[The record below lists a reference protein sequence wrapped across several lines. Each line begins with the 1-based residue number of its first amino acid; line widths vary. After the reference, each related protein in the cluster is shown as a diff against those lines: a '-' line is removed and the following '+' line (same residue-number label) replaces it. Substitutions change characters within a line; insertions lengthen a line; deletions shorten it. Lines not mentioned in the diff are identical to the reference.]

1 MASEFQGYSN
11 MMNMQERAAERV
23 RRMQMM
29 EENAVRR
36 ANEDLAGRPETSA
49 PPRKNPGGNRSGVS
63 RPERGQD
70 EQKARHTSMPVD
82 YLHPGSSSQPPSVQN
97 NPPPPS
103 PPGALLGGDH
113 DSAMLLALILL
124 LSRETS
130 DPALMLALM
139 YIMM

>member
-1 MASEFQGYSN
+1 MANEFQGYSN

-29 EENAVRR
+29 QDETARR
-36 ANEDLAGRPETSA
+36 ANEELKPKKE
-49 PPRKNPGGNRSGVS
+49 PPRAKPNAPSGNTSPDSQRSH
-63 RPERGQD
+63 R
-70 EQKARHTSMPVD
+70 TSMPVD
-82 YLHPGSSSQPPSVQN
+82 YLHQDKSPSRAVERQPPAQ
-97 NPPPPS
+97 
-103 PPGALLGGDH
+103 LLGGDQ

-130 DPALMLALM
+130 DPSLILALM

>member
-1 MASEFQGYSN
+1 MANEFQGYSN

-23 RRMQMM
+23 RSMQMM
-29 EENAVRR
+29 EEDAARR
-36 ANEDLAGRPETSA
+36 ANEELSGHKERQQAQ
-49 PPRKNPGGNRSGVS
+49 RKPSPSDGKS
-63 RPERGQD
+63 PGQD
-70 EQKARHTSMPVD
+70 GQKMRHTPMPVD
-82 YLHPGSSSQPPSVQN
+82 YLHPGK
-97 NPPPPS
+97 S
-103 PPGALLGGDH
+103 PPESSGHGRPAEHPPASPGTLLGGDQ

>member
-1 MASEFQGYSN
+1 MANEFQGYSN

-29 EENAVRR
+29 EEDAARR
-36 ANEDLAGRPETSA
+36 ANEELSGHKERQQAQHKLSPTAGKS
-49 PPRKNPGGNRSGVS
+49 S
-63 RPERGQD
+63 GQD
-70 EQKARHTSMPVD
+70 GQKMRHTPMPVD
-82 YLHPGSSSQPPSVQN
+82 YLHPSGNTPESSEHGKPAERPS
-97 NPPPPS
+97 S
-103 PPGALLGGDH
+103 PPGTLLGGDQ